1 LEDWAE
7 TLAHYLLIIE
17 TLETA
22 LSFNLITKLDE
33 EQQFDSLMN
42 EWMQLVVV
50 NNALNRSTGSKDA
63 YPLVISEPVKKKLS
77 FIHDVIRQ

>member
-1 LEDWAE
+1 
-7 TLAHYLLIIE
+7 
-17 TLETA
+17 
-22 LSFNLITKLDE
+22 LITKLDE

-50 NNALNRSTGSKDA
+50 LNALNRSTGSKDP
-63 YPLVISEPVKKKLS
+63 YPFVISEQVKKKLS

>member
-1 LEDWAE
+1 
-7 TLAHYLLIIE
+7 
-17 TLETA
+17 
-22 LSFNLITKLDE
+22 LITKLDE

-50 NNALNRSTGSKDA
+50 LNALNRSTGSKDA
-63 YPLVISEPVKKKLS
+63 YPFIISEPVKEKLS